1 VPHQQI
7 RVLVDRGN
15 KKVSIK
21 EHLYDRVNMKP
32 RDPFWLFGLVQFLSV
47 LSVSDGLG
55 GQVDQEQLMSV
66 VQGEL
71 EDYSENFKRFKRDT
85 ESDKNKEDTSVVIDD
100 KISSVFH
107 LNNSHL
113 HLMVHWAGK
122 GSSIVFCLARDQEMK
137 EDSNSSV
144 FISKDYGTTFEDVSS
159 KFKLENSKLAT
170 INKFFH
176 HPINNCYYVFTDIL
190 HKYIFVTLDCGKT
203 VSTYPTLF
211 SPKHLEFDTKF
222 DGRFLI
228 HDRESTKKELYVTK
242 NFGETFSHAGDFI
255 KSFFWN
261 YKEDETVL
269 YVSRMEPS
277 EKLNIL
283 SSSSFFERQIDTRV
297 VFTGAQEFEKK
308 EDFLFAVT
316 ENTRKPGEKKLYV
329 AKTEEK
335 FVEAKFPDKHEL
347 INFHVADVSSDGQLM
362 VIVNHGGNH
371 SNLYTSDK
379 VDQYEV
385 EFSLS
390 LARIMYYNPGTT
402 WRHSWLDRLQKN
414 AKQTEENFADFYK
427 IAGLRGVYIASQL
440 ADGISEENIRP
451 SNLTTLITFDSG
463 AEWNTIQGPKTDHQ
477 GNPILGCYQDL
488 SCSLHI
494 ALLLSRKYPTTRS
507 IPVLTSSAAPGVVLA
522 SGNMGHNLQYKT
534 SVFLSADAGLS
545 WHQVLQ
551 GNYYYNIGDH
561 GGVIVAVK
569 YFKTEG
575 DTNTLLYSTDE
586 GLSWKEHKFY
596 PTPIRIF
603 GLITEPGE
611 NTTVFTMFGTEAKP
625 GQSIDWIIVRVDL
638 ASVFDR
644 NCTSE
649 DYKNWSPVSP
659 GKGKASRCVLGR
671 RETFLRRAPKA
682 KCYNGL
688 DFTQS
693 VVVDSCPCSHTDYQ
707 CDFGFVRDGD
717 AGSSCIKDPEFEDH
731 EPLAPPANCPPDTF
745 YNQTKGY
752 RMVPGDVCEG
762 GLASRYDPELRAC
775 PVDLAQP
782 RTFMLVA
789 QRKRIVKLDL
799 AKPNSTMEEL
809 PLIGIHNVIAMD
821 FDSETDCVF
830 WADIDK
836 DRIMKQCLS
845 NGSLPETLAMS
856 QLSSVEGMAFDHI
869 SKILYFVD
877 GTRKSIELVKV
888 DSQKGGHM
896 RKSILTATVLGEKSK
911 PRGIAVHPTQ
921 GYLFYSDWAD
931 KAASI
936 GRARLDGSNHSI
948 IIDTDDRGRRILG
961 WPNGLTIDFS
971 AERVYFVDA
980 QKDFLASCN
989 LDGGDFKK
997 VVYGRPEAAH
1007 PFAIAVYKGLVLW
1020 NDWTRKAIFQADK
1033 NSGAGIMMVQEEV
1046 NGAMDMKIYSS
1057 GSRGETNGCSNHT
1070 CSHLCVSMPPNSG
1083 ALYKCL
1089 CPDGM
1094 KAFETGTVTEC
1105 RCPDGQVTQQNGT
1118 CQLNGGECTQDQWQC
1133 GNKLCIPSVWRCD
1146 EDNDC
1151 GDGSDELA
1159 CREEVCRGK
1168 QFRCSNDKCV
1178 PEHWRCDYDNDC
1190 GDGSDESDCP
1200 NTTCDPVSQFRCSNG
1215 QCINSKWQCD
1225 LEKDCQDGSDEL
1237 NCTQHNTQCDS
1248 SQLQCTVG
1256 GACLPKAWRCDGDTD
1271 CSDGSDEI
1279 ECSEVKSC
1287 QDWQFKCTNGHC
1299 VFKTWQCDGD
1309 TDCVDQS
1316 DEENCDE
1323 GRKNG
1328 TEYLPPQPN
1337 FPRGDCNEW
1346 MYKCRSEQCVPYWW
1360 KCDGVEDCSD
1370 GSDEEECGAGH
1381 ELENTTSGRP
1391 VAPPVLGCPDN
1402 KFQCHNGDC
1411 IWAAWVCDK
1420 ENDCVEGEDEEDDM
1434 CKDKVM
1440 CGPGH
1445 FQCELSGVCVGLE
1458 KVCDGKRDCDDGTD
1472 ETRCSH
1478 NDPYQP
1484 EDTCDE
1490 ENSFSCDM
1498 GDTCVLWIH
1507 KCDGHT
1513 DCVDGSDEDMCE
1525 NWSEEVVVQGLE
1537 VEQDT
1542 RTNDTLTVMWWVP
1555 NLKNTDNLAYRYAY
1569 SIHGQSRWTNM
1580 SKEWV
1585 EDKDLEFEFS
1595 GLQPATEYD
1604 LRVFVKNRTD
1614 DKEFGHAPV
1623 VLGKTRD
1630 GVPSPP
1636 ISLKVE
1642 QKGRQMELSWGWPAS
1657 PKGSV
1662 QVFVVRVFQGGDQ
1675 RQELDKLVTAGDQD
1689 KARVMFTVHGLE
1701 EGEQYEVE
1709 VVAVN
1714 EEYHSVPSTRV
1725 SVYMKNSLGNIQLME
1740 TGDNFISISWD
1751 LSGHNLFTVSYK
1763 SDNPLD
1769 HGQMQNIT
1777 QAYVKLSGLSPQTA
1791 YNIRVSAVSDTGIT
1805 TPATIRL
1812 KTKGVSLPIPVI
1824 SQSDI
1829 GLHKDDPTTIKLS
1842 WNAKESDQLQF
1853 GVWYGVSQED
1863 LISASPRL
1871 FKTTTATIPDMTACT
1886 DYLFAVAVFDPQAG
1900 LGKMS
1905 NFVHISTKFSPM
1917 APPRNVTVK
1926 YNQVFWEAP
1935 CDIMTQSLKYVLN
1948 IKNEVTGK
1956 ESWVTLAKVSN
1967 LTLSHTIKNLE
1978 KGAKLSIIISVNI
1991 KDATPSPS
1999 VFMYGPPIPAPTSVY
2014 AHPVGDGFDVSWAP
2028 VATAESYEVVLSP
2041 DPTFSNLTCSITLPV
2056 KNSPFTIQP
2065 SVLNN
2070 QSYSSTCSF
2079 SHSYSVAVRTVTS
2092 ERYKSA
2098 YSKAGNSIMT
2108 LAMSEAGSITIP
2120 EKSAVGTVVGVLIVM
2135 LILGSGLGYYAFS
2148 NRRMRSRFREFAA
2161 GHYSSATGAATIN
2174 HGNLMDDDDDSPII
2188 RGFSDDE
2195 PLVM

>member
-1 VPHQQI
+1 MKLRDHLWLLALVP
-7 RVLVDRGN
+7 
-15 KKVSIK
+15 
-21 EHLYDRVNMKP
+21 
-32 RDPFWLFGLVQFLSV
+32 FLSF

-55 GQVDQEQLMSV
+55 GHVDQEQSFSF
-66 VQGEL
+66 VQGEMG
-71 EDYSENFKRFKRDT
+71 DFSENSRRYKR
-85 ESDKNKEDTSVVIDD
+85 EDTDGDKASKDTAVVIDE

-122 GSSIVFCLARDQEMK
+122 GSSIVFCLARDQEIS
-137 EDSNSSV
+137 ENSTSRV
-144 FISKDYGTTFEDVSS
+144 FISKDYGTTFIDVSS
-159 KFKLENSKLAT
+159 KFLLENSKLAT

-190 HKYIFVTLDCGKT
+190 HKHIFVTLDCGET

-211 SPKHLEFDTKF
+211 SPRHLEFDTKF

-228 HDRESTKKELYVTK
+228 HDRESEKMELYVTK

-255 KSFFWN
+255 KAFFWD

-269 YVSRMEPS
+269 YVSRVEPS
-277 EKLNIL
+277 QKLNIL

-297 VFTGAQEFEKK
+297 VFTGAKEFEKK

-316 ENTRKPGEKKLYV
+316 DDDKKPGQKKFYV

-335 FVEAKFPDKHEL
+335 FVQAEFPIKLDL
-347 INFHVADVSSDGQLM
+347 INFHVADVSSDGELM

-371 SNLYTSDK
+371 SNLYVSDK
-379 VDQYEV
+379 VNQYEV

-390 LARIMYYNPGTT
+390 LSRIMYYNPGTT
-402 WRHSWLDRLQKN
+402 WRQSWLDRLQQN
-414 AKQTEENFADFYK
+414 TNQAEADFADFYK
-427 IAGLRGVYIASQL
+427 IAGLRGVYIASQV
-440 ADGISEENIRP
+440 AEGISEETIRP
-451 SNLTTLITFDSG
+451 SNLTTLITFDAG
-463 AEWNTIQGPKTDHQ
+463 AEWNTIQGPKTDNQ

-488 SCSLHI
+488 SCSLHL
-494 ALLLSRKYPTTRS
+494 ALHLSRRYPTTRS
-507 IPVLTSSAAPGVVLA
+507 IPVLTSAAAPGVVLA
-522 SGNMGHNLQYKT
+522 SGNMGHSLQYKT

-586 GLSWKEHKFY
+586 GLSWQKHEFY

-625 GQSIDWIIVRVDL
+625 NARIDWIIVRVDL
-638 ASVFDR
+638 ASVFKR
-644 NCTSE
+644 NCTPE

-659 GKGKASRCVLGR
+659 GQGKASRCVLGR
-671 RETFLRRAPKA
+671 RETFLRRSPKA
-682 KCYNGL
+682 NCYNGL
-688 DFTQS
+688 DFTRS
-693 VVVDSCPCSHTDYQ
+693 TVVESCPCSHSDYQ
-707 CDFGFVRDGD
+707 CDFGFVRDSG

-731 EPLAPPANCPPDTF
+731 DPHAPPPNCPADTF

-752 RMVPGDVCEG
+752 RLLPGDVCEG
-762 GLASRYDPELRAC
+762 GRSSRYEPELRAC

-789 QRKRIVKLDL
+789 QRKRIVKIDL
-799 AKPNSTMEEL
+799 ARPNSTMEEL

-821 FDSETDCVF
+821 FDYDTDCVF

-845 NGSLPETLAMS
+845 NGSLPEVLAMS

-877 GTRKSIELVKV
+877 GTRKSIELVRV
-888 DSQKGGHM
+888 DSHKAGHM
-896 RKSILTATVLGEKSK
+896 RKIILNAAVLGEKSK

-921 GYLFYSDWAD
+921 GYIFYSDWAD

-997 VVYGRPEAAH
+997 VVWNRPEAAH
-1007 PFAIAVYKGLVLW
+1007 PFAVAVYKGLVLW

-1033 NSGAGIMMVQEEV
+1033 NSGKGIMMVQEEV
-1046 NGAMDMKIYSS
+1046 NGAMDMKIYTA
-1057 GSRGETNGCSNHT
+1057 GNMRETNGCKNNT
-1070 CSHLCVSMPPNSG
+1070 CSHLCVSMPPDSG
-1083 ALYKCL
+1083 LLYKCL

-1094 KAFETGTVTEC
+1094 KAKVSDGRTEC
-1105 RCPDGQVTQQNGT
+1105 KCPDGQVTQKNGT
-1118 CQLNGGECTQDQWQC
+1118 CQVGAGEECGKDQWQC
-1133 GNKLCIPSVWRCD
+1133 GNKLCIPSLWKCD
-1146 EDNDC
+1146 GDNDC
-1151 GDGSDELA
+1151 GDLSDEKE
-1159 CREEVCRGK
+1159 CNEEQCRGK
-1168 QFRCSNDKCV
+1168 QFQCNNKKCV
-1178 PEHWRCDYDNDC
+1178 PDHWRCDYDNDC

-1200 NTTCDPVSQFRCSNG
+1200 NTTCEAGTQFRCSNG
-1215 QCINSKWQCD
+1215 QCVNSKWKCD

-1237 NCTQHNTQCDS
+1237 NCTQLATQCDS
-1248 SQLQCTVG
+1248 SQLQCQVG
-1256 GACLPKAWRCDGDTD
+1256 GACLPQAWRCDGDTD
-1271 CSDGSDEI
+1271 CPDGSDELN
-1279 ECSEVKSC
+1279 CTDVKTC
-1287 QDWQFKCTNGHC
+1287 QDWQFRCDNGHC

-1309 TDCVDQS
+1309 TDCVDFS
-1316 DEENCDE
+1316 DEENCDGE
-1323 GRKNG
+1323 VGRNG
-1328 TEYLPPQPN
+1328 TDLIPQPN
-1337 FPRGDCNEW
+1337 FPTGDCNEW
-1346 MYKCRSEQCVPYWW
+1346 MFKCKTEQCVPYWW

-1370 GSDEEECGAGH
+1370 GSDEDECGTGH
-1381 ELENTTSGRP
+1381 TVENTTSGEP
-1391 VAPPVLGCPDN
+1391 VAPPILGCPAN

-1420 ENDCVEGEDEEDDM
+1420 ENDCVEGEDEEEAM
-1434 CKDKVM
+1434 CKDKVT

-1458 KVCDGKRDCDDGTD
+1458 KVCDGTRDCDDGTD

-1484 EDTCDE
+1484 VEDCDE
-1490 ENSFSCDM
+1490 ETSFSCDL
-1498 GDTCVLWIH
+1498 GDTCVLWVH

-1513 DCVDGSDEDMCE
+1513 DCVDGSDEDMCQ
-1525 NWSEEVVVQGLE
+1525 NWSEQVVVQGLE
-1537 VEQDT
+1537 VEQDA
-1542 RTNDTLTVMWWVP
+1542 RTKSGLTVMWWVP
-1555 NLKNTDNLAYRYAY
+1555 NLKNTDNLAYKYAY
-1569 SIHGQSRWTNM
+1569 SIGGHNQFKNVSA
-1580 SKEWV
+1580 EWV
-1585 EDKDLEFEFS
+1585 KNKHLEYEFS
-1595 GLQPATEYD
+1595 GLQPATKYD
-1604 LRVFVKNRTD
+1604 LRVFVKNMTD
-1614 DKEFGHAPV
+1614 DKVFGHAPV
-1623 VLGKTRD
+1623 IGGKTRD
-1630 GVPSPP
+1630 GVPSAPLD
-1636 ISLKVE
+1636 LKAE
-1642 QKGRQMELSWGWPAS
+1642 QKGREMELSWSWPS
-1657 PKGSV
+1657 LPRGDI

-1675 RQELDKLVTAGDQD
+1675 RQELDKLVTARDQD
-1689 KARVMFTVHGLE
+1689 SRARVRFTVHGLE
-1701 EGEQYEVE
+1701 EGEEYEVE

-1714 EEYHSVPSTRV
+1714 EENHSEPSSRV
-1725 SVYMKNSLGNIQLME
+1725 RVNMKTSLGSIKLEE
-1740 TGDNFISISWD
+1740 TGDHYISLSWD
-1751 LSGHNLFTVSYK
+1751 PSGHDKFTVSYK

-1769 HGQMQNIT
+1769 NGQAQTVSEGSIRLT
-1777 QAYVKLSGLSPQTA
+1777 GLSPQTA
-1791 YNIRVSAVSDTGIT
+1791 YGIQVSAVSTTGSS

-1812 KTKGVSLPIPVI
+1812 KTKGVALPVPVI
-1824 SQSDI
+1824 SQSEI
-1829 GLHKDDPTTIKLS
+1829 GLHSDTPTTVKLS
-1842 WNAKESDQLQF
+1842 WSVKSGGKQMKYGVWF
-1853 GVWYGVSQED
+1853 GVSEEE
-1863 LISASPRL
+1863 LISSTPRL
-1871 FKTTTATIPDMTACT
+1871 TSTTTATISDLTACT
-1886 DYLFAVAVFDPQAG
+1886 DYLFAVAVFDPQEG

-1905 NFVHISTKFSPM
+1905 NLVHISTKFSPT
-1917 APPRNVTVK
+1917 APPRNVSVQSNTL
-1926 YNQVFWEAP
+1926 YWEAP
-1935 CDIMTQSLKYVLN
+1935 CDIMTQSLGYVLHL
-1948 IKNEVTGK
+1948 KNEVTGR
-1956 ESWVTLAKVSN
+1956 ENWITLAKVRN
-1967 LTLSHTIKNLE
+1967 LTLSHTFKQPE
-1978 KGAKLSIIISVNI
+1978 KGAKFTVTIAAAKI
-1991 KDATPSPS
+1991 KNAVPSAP

-2014 AHPVGDGFDVSWAP
+2014 AHPVNDGFDVSWAP
-2028 VATAESYEVVLSP
+2028 VSSAESYEVVLSP
-2041 DPTFSNLTCSITLPV
+2041 DPTFSNMTCSILLPV
-2056 KNSPFTIQP
+2056 RNSPFTILP
-2065 SVLNN
+2065 MVLSN
-2070 QSYSSTCSF
+2070 QSYSASCSS
-2079 SHSYSVAVRTVTS
+2079 SHQYSVAVRSVTS
-2092 ERYKSA
+2092 ASYKSA
-2098 YSKAGNSIMT
+2098 YSKAGQSIMT
-2108 LAMSEAGSITIP
+2108 MALSEAGSITIP
-2120 EKSAVGTVVGVLIVM
+2120 EKSAVGTVVGVLLVMIV
-2135 LILGSGLGYYAFS
+2135 LGSGLGYYAFT